1 MIKLPCLKNIVN
13 MVPNKR
19 NERFLSSLILNFKSV
34 NKIEFSLVSKKQKL
48 NDQLKSCQNVEKP
61 NFINYITINYNTTTL
76 SNDI

>member
-34 NKIEFSLVSKKQKL
+34 NKIEFSLVSKKQKV
-48 NDQLKSCQNVEKP
+48 NDQ
-61 NFINYITINYNTTTL
+61 
-76 SNDI
+76 